1 MDYFDAVN
9 LLEKLFKVILQGQAT
24 YWLGLS
30 LLILTLLL
38 TVSLVFCYFFS
49 KGTAKE
55 YQRNSKGIPKK
66 QQRNTKKTAKEYQK
80 NSKEIPKKKRVNP
93 LAVPKK

>member
-9 LLEKLFKVILQGQAT
+9 LPEKLFKVILQGQAT

-30 LLILTLLL
+30 LPILTLLL

-55 YQRNSKGIPKK
+55 
-66 QQRNTKKTAKEYQK
+66 QQRNTKETAKEYQR
-80 NSKEIPKKKRVNP
+80 NSKEIPKKYQRRSESIP
-93 LAVPKK
+93 

>member
-1 MDYFDAVN
+1 MN

-49 KGTAKE
+49 KG
-55 YQRNSKGIPKK
+55 IPKK
-66 QQRNTKKTAKEYQK
+66 QQRNTKEIPKKQQRNTKETAKEYQR
-80 NSKEIPKKKRVNP
+80 NSEEIPKKKRVNP

>member
-66 QQRNTKKTAKEYQK
+66 QQRNTKEEASQ
-80 NSKEIPKKKRVNP
+80 SPSCPKEI
-93 LAVPKK
+93 ATE

>member
-1 MDYFDAVN
+1 VN

-49 KGTAKE
+49 KGIPKKQQRNTKETAKK

-66 QQRNTKKTAKEYQK
+66 QQRNTKETAKKYQRR
-80 NSKEIPKKKRVNP
+80 SESIP
-93 LAVPKK
+93 